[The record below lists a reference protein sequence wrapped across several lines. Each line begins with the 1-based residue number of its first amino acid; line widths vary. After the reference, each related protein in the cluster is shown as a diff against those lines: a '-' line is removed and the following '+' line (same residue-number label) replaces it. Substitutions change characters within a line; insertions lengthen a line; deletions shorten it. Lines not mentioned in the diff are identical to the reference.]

1 MSGRNAQKNKNT
13 KIADEFKEICP
24 ESRRKDLDA
33 LVKKHKGNRDKIG
46 SEIQT
51 WWDAPAPV
59 VEEEWNS
66 VIKKVDKKSKSRSSR
81 DSGRGGGGRGGF
93 GRGDRGGRGGGR
105 GGRGGGADRRR
116 ERDQKP
122 KSSPTPAAAAASTST
137 DTAAPVKKEA
147 PAPGPAP
154 VKQQLPLQGAWGQR
168 SAPVTSAPAAPV
180 PASEAAV
187 VVEPELE
194 LEKEELIDVGI
205 VSAQDP
211 MPSGL
216 VEDPVIESVSPPSP
230 KPAARSGNVWATR
243 GSAHLIEKEKPKPFM
258 PIISQIPTDASVQ
271 SQSSLQ
277 APVVEEPIVES
288 SEVDI
293 PVVEPTILE
302 ESLIHTSA
310 SDALD
315 DGLPASVNGANIN
328 AAGWKPNASDID
340 IGDTPLLD
348 ATVPVKEAIVAVEE
362 VSTVPTV
369 PSSVESSLK
378 PVLNMGHWETGD
390 GDEAQSLDF
399 QFGSFG
405 ADNDVTS
412 VDETTISSTNNTS
425 VPVPAPAVPVP
436 SASEAMP
443 TVSPAR
449 PPPGLGIGMPP
460 MPEQVLSVHE
470 LENKLGN
477 VSLAS
482 KKEENVVPEKK
493 ESLPNDIS
501 TATTQTATATPA
513 TQPNGGFNP
522 PGVMSQ
528 PYSAN
533 HYGMNMYNYQ
543 TQNSGFMGVP
553 SPSGPVLSNGVLS
566 QQTKQ
571 QNVPSQGASQQGSLY
586 GTPAPAAT
594 ENNANAESANPS
606 NAAIPPGMHGMAQY
620 NPVYYGQQPYQMG
633 QPHAGVGYGYGYGAQ
648 FGGVQGFGY
657 PSHLQQ
663 GGGYGQPYEDQSQQH
678 HAGSHNGNSHQGGGY
693 NNSKTGGYRGRNN
706 HHNNQYQN
714 PQYNPQGYGGQPYN
728 MGYNNH
734 PNQYGHAVN
743 NMDPYMQSSG
753 GYQSNFNQ
761 EDDQRNKGGKKGRS
775 NFGGNN
781 DPNVQQYQQGHQ
793 QVGNQTQ
800 QNFGGLPST
809 SVTESTAA
817 NNGLSYQ
824 NWGGSL

>member
-1 MSGRNAQKNKNT
+1 M
-13 KIADEFKEICP
+13 
-24 ESRRKDLDA
+24 
-33 LVKKHKGNRDKIG
+33 
-46 SEIQT
+46 
-51 WWDAPAPV
+51 
-59 VEEEWNS
+59 
-66 VIKKVDKKSKSRSSR
+66 IKKVAKTKVRNNG
-81 DSGRGGGGRGGF
+81 GRGGGGRGF

-116 ERDQKP
+116 ERDLKP
-122 KSSPTPAAAAASTST
+122 RTSHAAAA
-137 DTAAPVKKEA
+137 TATTAPVKKET
-147 PAPGPAP
+147 PPPGPAP

-168 SAPVTSAPAAPV
+168 SAAPVTSVPAAPV
-180 PASEAAV
+180 PPPEAAV
-187 VVEPELE
+187 VVAEPEPE
-194 LEKEELIDVGI
+194 EKELVEVGI

-216 VEDPVIESVSPPSP
+216 VEDPVIDSVTPPAP
-230 KPAARSGNVWATR
+230 KPAVRAGNVWATR
-243 GSAHLIEKEKPKPFM
+243 GSAHLIEKEKPKPKPVM
-258 PIISQIPTDASVQ
+258 PIISQIPTDASVT
-271 SQSSLQ
+271 SQPSLPAQ
-277 APVVEEPIVES
+277 VPVVEDPIVES
-288 SEVDI
+288 PEVDI

-302 ESLIHTSA
+302 DSLIHSTA

-328 AAGWKPNASDID
+328 AAGWKPNSSDVD

-348 ATVPVKEAIVAVEE
+348 ATVPVKEAIVSVEE
-362 VSTVPTV
+362 IPTAPTV
-369 PSSVESSLK
+369 NSSVESSLK
-378 PVLNMGHWETGD
+378 PVLNMGHWEAVD
-390 GDEAQSLDF
+390 GEEAQSLDF

-412 VDETTISSTNNTS
+412 VDETTISSTNNAS
-425 VPVPAPAVPVP
+425 VPAPSVPAP
-436 SASEAMP
+436 SAASDTMP

-477 VSLAS
+477 ASLGP
-482 KKEENVVPEKK
+482 KKEENSVPEKK

-501 TATTQTATATPA
+501 TATQTSAVNPA
-513 TQPNGGFNP
+513 TQPNGGFNNP

-528 PYSAN
+528 QYSAN
-533 HYGMNMYNYQ
+533 HYSMNMYNYQ
-543 TQNSGFMGVP
+543 TQNAGFMGVP
-553 SPSGPVLSNGVLS
+553 SPSGPVHSNGVLS

-571 QNVPSQGASQQGSLY
+571 QNIPPQGASQQGSLY
-586 GTPAPAAT
+586 GTPAPAT
-594 ENNANAESANPS
+594 SDSTANTESANPS

-620 NPVYYGQQPYQMG
+620 NPVFYGQQPYQMG

-648 FGGVQGFGY
+648 FGGVQSFGY

-678 HAGSHNGNSHQGGGY
+678 HASHNGNSHQGGGY
-693 NNSKTGGYRGRNN
+693 NNSKSGGYRGRNN

-714 PQYNPQGYGGQPYN
+714 PQYNPQGYAGQPYN

-734 PNQYGHAVN
+734 HNQYGHAVN

-775 NFGGNN
+775 NFGN
-781 DPNVQQYQQGHQ
+781 DPNMQQYQQGHQ
-793 QVGNQTQ
+793 QTGNQTQ
-800 QNFGGLPST
+800 QSFGGLQST
-809 SVTESTAA
+809 GVTESTAT